1 MTLGLPWQAV
11 GIRPLKW
18 KIPARQEEGQAT
30 RCEARIFSK
39 IPCSVR
45 SAAESWVPKDLH
57 QESRSLV
64 GRRYCTALPCPGPR
78 SSRAGWPAV
87 QGTLQCGWHP
97 DRGAG
102 LAQELPT
109 ESCANATPHVA
120 QNTSHRSSA
129 IDGRT
134 SRHPGCAMSQRFR
147 KRIGECFGWAGVIG
161 GIRKSRLAGREKLD
175 FPFVPTLS
183 ACAIRGWR
191 HVDGRASRDWCAWK
205 QANRAR
211 LANVRPEGR
220 SHRASSAAGC
230 RKGPFSRVVF
240 NGRLVLQFVPGG
252 ARGICH
258 LPGW

>member
-120 QNTSHRSSA
+120 QNTSNRSSA
-129 IDGRT
+129 INGCT
-134 SRHPGCAMSQRFR
+134 TRHSGYAASQRFR
-147 KRIGECFGWAGVIG
+147 KRDRGMLRRGQGHRREAQEPLYGTREAGLPV
-161 GIRKSRLAGREKLD
+161 RADPVRLQHW
-175 FPFVPTLS
+175 F
-183 ACAIRGWR
+183 ACAIWGRR
-191 HVDGRASRDWCAWK
+191 HGDGKGIEGSVCLR
-205 QANRAR
+205 NRFFER
-211 LANVRPEGR
+211 NW
-220 SHRASSAAGC
+220 
-230 RKGPFSRVVF
+230 
-240 NGRLVLQFVPGG
+240 QPGG
-252 ARGICH
+252 TRPPKMGFESFQHAKADIC
-258 LPGW
+258 LLYTSPSPRDSL